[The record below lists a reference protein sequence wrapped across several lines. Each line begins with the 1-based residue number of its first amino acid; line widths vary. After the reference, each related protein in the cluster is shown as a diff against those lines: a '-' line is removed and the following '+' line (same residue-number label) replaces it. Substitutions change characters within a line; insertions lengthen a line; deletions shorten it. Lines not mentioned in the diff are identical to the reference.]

1 MNEIFEVKR
10 NRLFYEYNGRQCETV
25 DYVRSFKGIVVIFDP
40 DGLAIAEDV
49 VTGFFDYNSNSYYWF
64 YKDFES
70 EFYLNKLNGFNGYKS
85 SLDELEEAMN
95 KDMDRSSTFK
105 LTRVAHD
112 YSLFIQRE

>member
-1 MNEIFEVKR
+1 MNEVFEVKR

-25 DYVRSFKGIVVIFDP
+25 GYVHSFKGMVTIFDP
-40 DGLAIAEDV
+40 DGLVIAEDV

-70 EFYLNKLNGFNGYKS
+70 EFCLNKLNGFNGDES

-95 KDMDRSSTFK
+95 KDMERSSTFK
-105 LTRVAHD
+105 LTHVAHD